1 MYSNFLLKILE
12 KYYSVPLIDDKNIGI
27 PKSILIIRQHNQ
39 LGDLLACVPL
49 FRAIKE
55 KFPGCKLTVV
65 LSPQNYQGLLK
76 NKYIDTLFVFDKK
89 KLINPDYY
97 FRVKKLLKKEYDLVI
112 VPVTV
117 SISFTSCL
125 LSRFANAKKRIGPLI
140 LNGKENKASFFFN
153 YRIEIDWR
161 KHPDSN
167 VSERCLD
174 IVRPFGID
182 TTNFKSEISTDK
194 SDIKE
199 AENFLSKINKEN
211 NPIVIGLH
219 VGAGKEQNRWS
230 LIKYCD
236 LIKQLKDKYNPVFFL
251 TSTNSDLESVRYVQK
266 NCKGITLPEF
276 LNKPISEVAALI
288 SKSSLFITNDTG
300 VMHVAGATETSQI
313 SIFGP
318 TNPFNWA
325 PVGSNKHFVR
335 KSELIDDIT
344 VEDIYK
350 LSQKILDE
358 KFF

>member
-1 MYSNFLLKILE
+1 MLE
-12 KYYSVPLIDDKNIGI
+12 KFYTVPVMDDYDLGTPKN
-27 PKSILIIRQHNQ
+27 ILIIRQHNQ

-55 KFPGCKLTVV
+55 KYPECRLTVV
-65 LSPQNYQGLLK
+65 LSPQNYQGLVK

-89 KLINPDYY
+89 KLINPEYLAS
-97 FRVKKLLKKEYDLVI
+97 VKKLLKKEYDIVM

-125 LSRFANAKKRIGPLI
+125 LSRIANAKKRIGPLE
-140 LNGKENKASFFFN
+140 LNGKENNAAYLFN

-182 TTNFKSEISTDK
+182 TTNFRSEISFNGKDVAAA
-194 SDIKE
+194 DR
-199 AENFLSKINKEN
+199 FLSVINKTGKN
-211 NPIVIGLH
+211 VIIGLH
-219 VGAGKEQNRWS
+219 VGAGKVQNRWS
-230 LIKYCD
+230 LNKYCE
-236 LIKQLKDKYNPVFFL
+236 LIKRLNEKYNAVFYL
-251 TSTNSDLESVRYVQK
+251 TAANGDLESVNYVQN
-266 NCKGITLPEF
+266 NCKDIPLPDF

-300 VMHVAGATETSQI
+300 VMHVAGATETPQI

-325 PVGSNKHFVR
+325 PVGPNKHFVR

-344 VEDIYK
+344 VDDIYK

-358 KFF
+358 KYF

>member
-1 MYSNFLLKILE
+1 M
-12 KYYSVPLIDDKNIGI
+12 DDYDLGT
-27 PKSILIIRQHNQ
+27 PKDILIIRQHNQ

-55 KFPGCKLTVV
+55 KYPECRLTVV
-65 LSPQNYQGLLK
+65 LSPQNYQGLVK

-89 KLINPDYY
+89 KLINPEYLAS
-97 FRVKKLLKKEYDLVI
+97 VKKLLKKEYDVVM

-125 LSRFANAKKRIGPLI
+125 LSRIANAKKRIGPLV
-140 LNGKENKASFFFN
+140 LNGKMNNAAFFFN

-161 KHPDSN
+161 KQPDSN

-182 TTNFKSEISTDK
+182 TTNFRSEISFNGKDNAA
-194 SDIKE
+194 
-199 AENFLSKINKEN
+199 AERFLSVINKAN
-211 NPIVIGLH
+211 QKIIIGLH
-219 VGAGKEQNRWS
+219 VGAGKVQNRWS
-230 LIKYCD
+230 LNKYCE
-236 LIKQLKDKYNPVFFL
+236 LIKQLNEKYKAVFYL
-251 TSTNSDLESVRYVQK
+251 TAANGDLESVNYVQNK
-266 NCKGITLPEF
+266 CKEIPLPDF

-300 VMHVAGATETSQI
+300 VMHVAGATETPQI

-325 PVGSNKHFVR
+325 PVGPNKHFVR

-344 VEDIYK
+344 VDDIYK

-358 KFF
+358 KYF